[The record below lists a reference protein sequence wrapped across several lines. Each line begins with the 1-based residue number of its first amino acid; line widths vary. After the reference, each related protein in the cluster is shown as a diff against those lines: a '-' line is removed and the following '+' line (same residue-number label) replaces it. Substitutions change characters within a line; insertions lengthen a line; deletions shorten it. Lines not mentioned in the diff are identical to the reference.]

1 MVIVRS
7 PYETG
12 LKWGIRFR
20 SQGSGCGSWTFGLQ
34 AVSRLWKAGLPFA
47 MTRVL
52 IGLWSSLKCGDLRT
66 NCGKSMESKWMKV
79 FKIRRMSVINSI

>member
-1 MVIVRS
+1 MGIVRS

-20 SQGSGCGSWTFGLQ
+20 SQGSGCGSWTFRLQ

-52 IGLWSSLKCGDLRT
+52 SGLWSSLKCGDLRT